1 MPWLSSWKMP
11 IVSPRPSISRDTT
24 RSAPYNV
31 FADLT
36 TIAKT
41 AKTDEARPAD
51 YLPWGS
57 EDDFPGGVAAKTIAA
72 SFGGGHTTNW
82 TYDGTLVPGW
92 QVTPGITFYDAL
104 TGYTPT
110 LQANYMQGAKS
121 VNVYVLFNHN
131 PTTWQ
136 GGINFTAFFGGN
148 SLSQPYAD
156 RNFVGLFVTRNF

>member
-1 MPWLSSWKMP
+1 MKADMALFTAELTWIKYPGLSSDSQYFRTVNGKT
-11 IVSPRPSISRDTT
+11 V
-24 RSAPYNV
+24 YQL
-31 FADLT
+31 AD
-36 TIAKT
+36 AG
-41 AKTDEARPAD
+41 
-51 YLPWGS
+51 YLPWLNNNSGLGY
-57 EDDFPGGVAAKTIAA
+57 PIAA
-72 SFGGGHTTNW
+72 GKGTSNSVGLTVDFNW

-156 RNFVGLFVTRNF
+156 RNFVGLFATRNF